1 MNELEK
7 LTAKKNKLLLFR
19 AGIASAGTILG
30 FVYANKTG
38 GGFWRYVGFGIMGTM
53 ALGSAGWLT
62 LGPKLIDIQ
71 VQIDI
76 ELKKERYREYK

>member
-19 AGIASAGTILG
+19 AGIASA
-30 FVYANKTG
+30 
-38 GGFWRYVGFGIMGTM
+38 GFWRYVGFGIMGTM

-71 VQIDI
+71 VQIDS
-76 ELKKERYREYK
+76 EMKLRDNVVSETE